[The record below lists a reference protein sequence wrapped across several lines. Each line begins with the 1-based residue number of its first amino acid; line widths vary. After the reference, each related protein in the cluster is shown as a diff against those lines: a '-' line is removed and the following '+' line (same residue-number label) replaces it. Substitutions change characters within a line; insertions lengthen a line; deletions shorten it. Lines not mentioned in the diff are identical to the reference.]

1 MSSKCRVD
9 PSSKLCFFPF
19 IRVQRRW
26 RDVQEETD
34 QLRRERRPRRDDEQI
49 TKPTLL
55 DVLTV
60 ESERGDEQGQRE
72 QLRNQSETRS
82 DDQLSILVQNTADEK
97 KIIPTARRLCL
108 FGSTSVDLVLHH
120 RRTDQDG
127 RTQIDQEGHDR
138 VQSGDEQMH
147 SCPHRSTRLG
157 KGEDAH
163 RSMSDIVDDRQ
174 RLVEEQFI
182 GTADENDER
191 GEQKETTS
199 DARLFQ
205 PLPIEHQS
213 HVDTL
218 DGDQRREPEDQST
231 GGDEEIVEEFAEQS
245 VER

>member
-9 PSSKLCFFPF
+9 PLSKLCFFPF

-60 ESERGDEQGQRE
+60 ESERGDEQRQRE
-72 QLRNQSETRS
+72 QLRNESETRT
-82 DDQLSILVQNTADEK
+82 DDQLSIVMQNTADEMK
-97 KIIPTARRLCL
+97 TPHTARHL
-108 FGSTSVDLVLHH
+108 FLFSSASVDLLLHH
-120 RRTDQDG
+120 RHTDQHG
-127 RTQIDQEGHDR
+127 RTEIDQEGHDR

-147 SCPHRSTRLG
+147 SCPRRSMRLG

-163 RSMSDIVDDRQ
+163 RSLSDIIDDRQ
-174 RLVEEQFI
+174 RLVEEEFI

-191 GEQKETTS
+191 SKQKETTS
-199 DARLFQ
+199 DARLF
-205 PLPIEHQS
+205 
-213 HVDTL
+213 
-218 DGDQRREPEDQST
+218 
-231 GGDEEIVEEFAEQS
+231 
-245 VER
+245 